1 MSKISIT
8 ENNFN
13 TVVSFGKFFK
23 ELRTMSDENSNKT
36 LRQSSAD
43 SSFLISFYYA
53 SEKVIQKAKY
63 KLFIRQKVMTSTI
76 VHNILYAVIDK
87 NKENMTVTIMTA
99 ETEENIMKMYPNL
112 SIIKNL
118 TILDSDLSFQ
128 HSAQT
133 VYNSIDFIN
142 SGDCIICDDTSVFEV
157 DKNGFNV
164 CFNNPFAAE
173 HMENEFIN
181 KYRHSEDN
189 RLSYPTH
196 ASKRHD
202 TTWEDRLENEEDYNT
217 PTKKKDIHK
226 EELWF
231 VSLESPHKNT
241 YTFSVYNWHGS
252 YPKYDDL
259 KNSGYFFQTEKE
271 ALDFCTGLNGVITD
285 YIKHYKN
292 SSTKKRNNF
301 SSKKKN

>member
-1 MSKISIT
+1 MSKVYIT
-8 ENNFN
+8 ENNFT
-13 TVVSFGKFFK
+13 TVDSFGKLFK
-23 ELRTMSDENSNKT
+23 ELRTMSNENSNKT

-43 SSFLISFYYA
+43 SSFLISFYHA

-63 KLFIRQKVMTSTI
+63 KLFIRQKEITPSI
-76 VHNILYAVIDK
+76 VHNVLYAVIDK

-118 TILDSDLSFQ
+118 TILDSDQTFQ

-133 VYNSIDFIN
+133 VYHSIDFIN
-142 SGDCIICDDTSVFEV
+142 SGDCIISDDVSVFEV

-164 CFNNPFAAE
+164 CFNNPLARQ
-173 HMENEFIN
+173 MENEFIN
-181 KYRHSEDN
+181 KYRRSEDN

-202 TTWEDRLENEEDYNT
+202 TTLQERLKNEEDYN
-217 PTKKKDIHK
+217 DIHK

-252 YPKYDDL
+252 YPKYNDL

-285 YIKHYKN
+285 YIKQY
-292 SSTKKRNNF
+292 RN
-301 SSKKKN
+301 SSKKKRNIFKSKMRN

>member
-1 MSKISIT
+1 MSKVYIT
-8 ENNFN
+8 ENNF
-13 TVVSFGKFFK
+13 TIVDSFGKLFK

-43 SSFLISFYYA
+43 SSFLTSFYHA

-63 KLFIRQKVMTSTI
+63 KLFIRQKEITPSI
-76 VHNILYAVIDK
+76 VHNVLYAVIDK
-87 NKENMTVTIMTA
+87 NKENMTVIIMTA
-99 ETEENIMKMYPNL
+99 ETKENIMKNYPNL

-118 TILDSDLSFQ
+118 TILDSDQTFQ

-133 VYNSIDFIN
+133 VYHSIDFIN
-142 SGDCIICDDTSVFEV
+142 SGDCIISDDVSVFEV

-164 CFNNPFAAE
+164 CFNNSLAR
-173 HMENEFIN
+173 HMESDFIN
-181 KYRHSEDN
+181 KYRRSEDN

-202 TTWEDRLENEEDYNT
+202 TTSEERLENEEDYN
-217 PTKKKDIHK
+217 DIHK

-271 ALDFCTGLNGVITD
+271 ALDFCTGLNGVIAD
-285 YIKHYKN
+285 YIKHYRN
-292 SSTKKRNNF
+292 RGKKKKNNF
-301 SSKKKN
+301 KSKKKI

>member
-1 MSKISIT
+1 MSKVSIT
-8 ENNFN
+8 EHNY
-13 TVVSFGKFFK
+13 TVGSFGKFFK
-23 ELRTMSDENSNKT
+23 ELQTMSDEKSNKT

-43 SSFLISFYYA
+43 SSFLISFNYA
-53 SEKVIQKAKY
+53 SKTVIQKAKY

-76 VHNILYAVIDK
+76 VHYVLYAMIDK
-87 NKENMTVTIMTA
+87 NKENMTVIIMTA
-99 ETEENIMKMYPNL
+99 ETKENIMKMYPKL

-133 VYNSIDFIN
+133 VYHSIDFIN
-142 SGDCIICDDTSVFEV
+142 SGDCIISDDVSVFEV

-164 CFNNPFAAE
+164 CFNNSLAG
-173 HMENEFIN
+173 HMESDFIN
-181 KYRHSEDN
+181 KYRRSEDN
-189 RLSYPTH
+189 RLSYPTY

-202 TTWEDRLENEEDYNT
+202 TTSEEILENEEDYNILNR
-217 PTKKKDIHK
+217 KKDIHE

-259 KNSGYFFQTEKE
+259 KNSGYFFQTEQE
-271 ALDFCTGLNGVITD
+271 AWDFCTGLNGVITD

-301 SSKKKN
+301 KSKKKN